1 MMTIGFAP
9 EKPRGKKTKPSKKAP
24 ARDAA
29 PEAVPEPARDAG
41 GEAGEEAE

>member
-9 EKPRGKKTKPSKKAP
+9 EKPRGKKTKPSKKA
-24 ARDAA
+24 AA
-29 PEAVPEPARDAG
+29 HDAVPEPARDAG